1 MGVRWKGG
9 CTLTKLFA
17 ENKMLKIKGQ
27 KKDPIVPP
35 LTISAL
41 YDLSSFRH
49 QKNVVVNQ
57 KEFDF
62 TRRELKHDRKVVAR
76 AFLALGVKK
85 GDVIL
90 VATGR
95 SMYENVLIF
104 LAANKIRAV
113 VSYLDEKTPRDTL
126 LHYIEEFQAKVVV
139 TYKYSDKRIKELKR
153 DAKIVKTVIN
163 YDGAIIDAG
172 DEDPEQTEVITMS
185 ALDHIFVGK
194 QTILKVAE
202 KYHGRVPFGIFGGKK
217 EALIS
222 FTSGST
228 SGPKPMVFTNTNLI
242 AAALFSK
249 AASGIKMWDKV
260 VRTWFSFVKFDCP
273 YGFWTSVMTP
283 IIGGSSVILTPDL
296 DENNMEYYFS
306 KDISVVQAVPLLF
319 DSLPK
324 ALPEDFDLSSVK
336 MCISGGERL
345 EKQASEATA
354 EFFKAHGADVKM
366 CNGYG
371 VGECLGSIT
380 VAVGATYRPDTVGK
394 VVPGAHVMV
403 VDPETDEEVG
413 FSRTGILYVSGK
425 HVLSRYFNRPEL
437 DEEKIKMVG
446 RRKFVKTGDLASVS
460 ETGFV
465 SLVGRATFFINTV
478 PAKVYYEVVRSAV
491 AKSDL
496 VARCYVVKMPDKK
509 LGFSSCAF
517 VVPKEGVGRNRDTR
531 REIMKTATE
540 PFYLGKRKI
549 TLKSYEIPRK
559 VVFLD
564 ELPLTRANKT
574 DFRKLE
580 RMAKEIAEGKS

>member
-1 MGVRWKGG
+1 
-9 CTLTKLFA
+9 
-17 ENKMLKIKGQ
+17 MLKIKGQ

-41 YDLSSFRH
+41 YDVSSVFHR
-49 QKNVVVNQ
+49 KNVVINQ

-62 TRRELKHDRKVVAR
+62 TRDELKKDRKVMAK
-76 AFLALGVKK
+76 ALLQLGVKK

-95 SMYENVLIF
+95 SMYDSVLIF
-104 LAANKIRAV
+104 LAANKIGAM
-113 VSYLDEKTPRDTL
+113 VSFLDEKTPRETL
-126 LHYIEEFQAKVVV
+126 LHYIEEFNAKVVV
-139 TYKYSDKRIKELKR
+139 TYKYSDKRIKELKHA
-153 DAKIVKTVIN
+153 AKTVKTVIN
-163 YDGAIIDAG
+163 LDGAIIDAG
-172 DEDPEQTEVITMS
+172 DEDEEQTEIVTMS
-185 ALDHIFVGK
+185 ALEHIFVGK
-194 QTILKVAE
+194 QTISQVA
-202 KYHGRVPFGIFGGKK
+202 KKWKGRVPLGIFGGNK

-260 VRTWFSFVKFDCP
+260 VKTWFSFVKFDCP

-283 IIGGSSVILTPDL
+283 IIGGSSVILTPDI
-296 DENNMEYYFS
+296 DENNMTYYFS

-319 DSLPK
+319 DLLPSV
-324 ALPEDFDLSSVK
+324 LPEDLDLSSVK

-345 EKQASEATA
+345 EKQASEDTA
-354 EFFKAHGADVKM
+354 KFFESHGATVKM

-380 VAVGATYRPDTVGK
+380 VAVGSTYRPDTVGK
-394 VVPGAHVMV
+394 IVPGAHVMV
-403 VDPETDEEVG
+403 IDPETDEEVG
-413 FSRTGILYVSGK
+413 FSKTGILYVAGK

-437 DEEKIKMVG
+437 DAEKIKMVG
-446 RRKFVKTGDLASVS
+446 RRKFVKTGDLALVS

-465 SLVGRATFFINTV
+465 TLVGRATFFINTV

-496 VARCYVVKMPDKK
+496 VSRCYVVKMPDKK

-517 VVPKEGVGRNRDTR
+517 VVVKDGVGRNRDTR
-531 REIMKTATE
+531 REIMKAATE

-559 VVFLD
+559 IVFLD

-580 RMAKEIAEGKS
+580 RMAKELAETANSTE

>member
-1 MGVRWKGG
+1 
-9 CTLTKLFA
+9 
-17 ENKMLKIKGQ
+17 MLKIKDQ

-41 YDLSSFRH
+41 YDLSCFRH
-49 QKNVVVNQ
+49 NKNVVVNQ

-62 TRRELKHDRKVVAR
+62 TRTELKKDQKVMAK
-76 AFLALGVKK
+76 ALLSLGVKK
-85 GDVIL
+85 GDIIT

-95 SMYENVLIF
+95 SMYDNVLIF
-104 LAANKIRAV
+104 LAANKIGAL
-113 VSYLDEKTPRDTL
+113 VSFLDEKTPRETL
-126 LHYIEEFQAKVVV
+126 LHYIEEFNSKIVV
-139 TYKYSDKRIKELKR
+139 TYKYSDKKIKELKR
-153 DAKIVKTVIN
+153 AAKNIKTVIN
-163 YDGAIIDAG
+163 LDGAIIDAG
-172 DEDPEQTEVITMS
+172 DEDPEQTEILEMS

-194 QTILKVAE
+194 QTIRKVAE
-202 KYHGRVPFGIFGGKK
+202 KFKGRVPLGIFGGKN
-217 EALIS
+217 EALVS

-283 IIGGSSVILTPDL
+283 IIGGSSVILTPDI
-296 DENNMEYYFS
+296 DEKNMKYYFE
-306 KDISVVQAVPLLF
+306 KEISVVQAVPLLF
-319 DSLPK
+319 DLLPK
-324 ALPEDFDLSSVK
+324 VLPKKMDLSSVK

-345 EKQASEATA
+345 EKQASEDTA
-354 EFFKAHGADVKM
+354 KFFEAHGADVKM

-380 VAVGATYRPDTVGK
+380 VAVGSTYRPDTVGK

-403 VDPETDEEVG
+403 LDPETDEEVG
-413 FSRTGILYVSGK
+413 FSKTGILYVSGK

-437 DEEKIKMVG
+437 DEEKIKIVKG
-446 RRKFVKTGDLASVS
+446 KKFVKTGDLAMVS

-465 SLVGRATFFINTV
+465 TLVGRATFFINTV

-496 VARCYVVKMPDKK
+496 VSRCYVVKMPDKK

-517 VVPKEGVGRNRDTR
+517 VVVKEGVGKNRDTR

-549 TLKSYEIPRK
+549 TLKSYEIPRR
-559 VVFLD
+559 VEFLD

-580 RMAKEIAEGKS
+580 RIAKEF

>member
-1 MGVRWKGG
+1 
-9 CTLTKLFA
+9 
-17 ENKMLKIKGQ
+17 MLKIKDQ

-41 YDLSSFRH
+41 YDLSCFRH
-49 QKNVVVNQ
+49 NKNVVVNQ

-62 TRRELKHDRKVVAR
+62 TRTELKKDRKVMAK
-76 AFLALGVKK
+76 ALLSLGVKK
-85 GDVIL
+85 GDIIT

-95 SMYENVLIF
+95 SMYDNVLIF
-104 LAANKIRAV
+104 LAANKIGAL
-113 VSYLDEKTPRDTL
+113 VSFLDEKTPRETL
-126 LHYIEEFQAKVVV
+126 LHYIEEFNSKIVV
-139 TYKYSDKRIKELKR
+139 TYKYSDKKIKELKR
-153 DAKIVKTVIN
+153 AAKNIKTVIN
-163 YDGAIIDAG
+163 LDGAIIDAG
-172 DEDPEQTEVITMS
+172 DEDPGQTEVLEMS

-194 QTILKVAE
+194 QTIRKVAE
-202 KYHGRVPFGIFGGKK
+202 KFKGRVPLGIFGGKN
-217 EALIS
+217 EALVS

-283 IIGGSSVILTPDL
+283 IIGGSSVILTPDI
-296 DENNMEYYFS
+296 DEKNMKYYFE
-306 KDISVVQAVPLLF
+306 KEISVVQAVPLLF
-319 DSLPK
+319 DLLPK
-324 ALPEDFDLSSVK
+324 VLPKKMDLSSVK

-345 EKQASEATA
+345 EKQASEDTA
-354 EFFKAHGADVKM
+354 KFFEAHGADVKM

-380 VAVGATYRPDTVGK
+380 VAVGSTYRPDTVGK

-403 VDPETDEEVG
+403 LDPETDEEVG
-413 FSRTGILYVSGK
+413 FSKTGILYVSGK

-437 DEEKIKMVG
+437 DEEKIKIVKG
-446 RRKFVKTGDLASVS
+446 KKYVKTGDLAMVS

-465 SLVGRATFFINTV
+465 TLVGRATFFINTV

-496 VARCYVVKMPDKK
+496 VSRCYVVKMPDKK
-509 LGFSSCAF
+509 LGFASCAF
-517 VVPKEGVGRNRDTR
+517 VVVKEGVGKNRDTR

-549 TLKSYEIPRK
+549 TLKSYEIPRR
-559 VVFLD
+559 VEFLD

-580 RMAKEIAEGKS
+580 RIAKEF